1 MVMRSLSR
9 GWGTLSAREV
19 WRSIHLL
26 DSVRQFCKQ
35 VGRKERNSSQST
47 SPISCVA
54 VVHPFLPRCSLAL
67 HACTVVSR
75 ATNLRMSV
83 AQQRASMP
91 IISQRRRC
99 FQHLSF
105 FVSQKTSADE
115 CMHLLYVF
123 SVHVDRTWKRET
135 ILWNRSGIL
144 QTPTSC
150 VCTCTLN
157 DQIVSSPHKK
167 IRSKLGGQR
176 LRK

>member
-9 GWGTLSAREV
+9 GRGTLSAREV

-67 HACTVVSR
+67 NACTVVSR

-91 IISQRRRC
+91 IISQRKRC
-99 FQHLSF
+99 FQHLSN
-105 FVSQKTSADE
+105 VCVLQKGAA
-115 CMHLLYVF
+115 Y
-123 SVHVDRTWKRET
+123 ET
-135 ILWNRSGIL
+135 VITRRVGYSYLMWHPCNI
-144 QTPTSC
+144 
-150 VCTCTLN
+150 
-157 DQIVSSPHKK
+157 ISP
-167 IRSKLGGQR
+167 
-176 LRK
+176 